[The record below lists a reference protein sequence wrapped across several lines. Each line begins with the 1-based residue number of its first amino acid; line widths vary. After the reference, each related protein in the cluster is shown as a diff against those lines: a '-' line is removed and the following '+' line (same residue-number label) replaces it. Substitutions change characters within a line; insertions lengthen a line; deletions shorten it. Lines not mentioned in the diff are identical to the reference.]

1 MVELSNVLK
10 FDEDVV
16 VDAEKPTEEPGLGGS
31 LKWAIYGGVGFFA
44 AFFIFAAF
52 APISGGALAS
62 GIISPE
68 GSRRIIQH
76 PEGGIISR
84 ILVKDGAVVKKGDA
98 LLTLNETQFQAER
111 NITLSRLQT
120 LKVMEAR
127 MEAEQLGIREIII
140 PFEPSPEDAQIQS
153 FIKRQKTL
161 LKQSLDLAEARAG
174 LTVQRAAQVRSE
186 IEGLNG
192 SIDSLRGQ
200 QVYLRQEIRDA
211 EILTEKEL
219 FARPRLL
226 ALRREETNIDGQV
239 ATAQASIARLRGQ
252 ISEIK
257 VQRLE
262 LEAQRQSDLASQ
274 LAEIR
279 AELSENEE
287 RFVANED
294 VLSRTVVRAPIDGT
308 VVNLQYRTIGGVV
321 SPAQPILDIVPS
333 DERLIIVA
341 QVNPIDIDI
350 IRAGQTAKVTFSAL
364 PRSLPQI
371 DGNVLQVDADVN
383 VDERTGLSTFTARVE
398 VPQETLDELN
408 ITGKLKPGMP
418 AEIMIETES
427 RTLLEYLWQPFQD
440 TFRRGLRE
448 SDNAD
453 S

>member
-1 MVELSNVLK
+1 M
-10 FDEDVV
+10 
-16 VDAEKPTEEPGLGGS
+16 
-31 LKWAIYGGVGFFA
+31 
-44 AFFIFAAF
+44 
-52 APISGGALAS
+52 
-62 GIISPE
+62 
-68 GSRRIIQH
+68 
-76 PEGGIISR
+76 
-84 ILVKDGAVVKKGDA
+84 
-98 LLTLNETQFQAER
+98 
-111 NITLSRLQT
+111 
-120 LKVMEAR
+120 
-127 MEAEQLGIREIII
+127 
-140 PFEPSPEDAQIQS
+140 
-153 FIKRQKTL
+153 
-161 LKQSLDLAEARAG
+161 
-174 LTVQRAAQVRSE
+174 
-186 IEGLNG
+186 
-192 SIDSLRGQ
+192 
-200 QVYLRQEIRDA
+200 
-211 EILTEKEL
+211 
-219 FARPRLL
+219 L